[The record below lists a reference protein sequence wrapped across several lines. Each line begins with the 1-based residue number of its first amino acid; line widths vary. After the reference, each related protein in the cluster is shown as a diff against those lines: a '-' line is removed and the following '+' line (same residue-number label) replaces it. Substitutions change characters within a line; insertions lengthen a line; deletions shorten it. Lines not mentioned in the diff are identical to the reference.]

1 MDVLWGCAAFRPRL
15 CFFPALFT
23 DCERSHSNC
32 RGVVEHIL
40 ALCTKADIMVRRMT
54 MLFLFMPLV
63 ALLMAINVILG
74 CYVTVLL
81 GYGPP
86 NWQTALNQ
94 VVPLTVLQDYLN
106 EGRDWLKKKAPKV
119 DALLNR
125 LHAPKPIIFIDT
137 TVVDDEEEI
146 DDEEP
151 EEQTEES
158 SEASTEEE
166 SNQETNAGIPA
177 NSQEKTEL

>member
-1 MDVLWGCAAFRPRL
+1 MTLKSSW
-15 CFFPALFT
+15 
-23 DCERSHSNC
+23 
-32 RGVVEHIL
+32 EHIL
-40 ALCTKADIMVRRMT
+40 VFCAKADIMVRCMA

-74 CYVTVLL
+74 CYVAILL

-94 VVPLTVLQDYLN
+94 VVALTTLQDDLN
-106 EGRDWLKKKAPKV
+106 KGRNWLEKKAPKI

-125 LHAPKPIIFIDT
+125 WHAPKPIIFIDV

-146 DDEEP
+146 DNEEP
-151 EEQTEES
+151 EEQTEELS
-158 SEASTEEE
+158 DASDVPTEEALNEEE
-166 SNQETNAGIPA
+166 SEQKTNAGVSA
-177 NSQEKTEL
+177 EDQE

>member
-1 MDVLWGCAAFRPRL
+1 LEKNDRTVG
-15 CFFPALFT
+15 
-23 DCERSHSNC
+23 
-32 RGVVEHIL
+32 EHIL
-40 ALCTKADIMVRRMT
+40 ALWAKADIIVHRMT

-63 ALLMAINVILG
+63 ALLMAINVILA
-74 CYVTVLL
+74 CYVTILL

-106 EGRDWLKKKAPKV
+106 EGRDWLEKKAPKV

-151 EEQTEES
+151 EEQADESSDVPAGEDADDEES
-158 SEASTEEE
+158 D
-166 SNQETNAGIPA
+166 QKTNAGVPA
-177 NSQEKTEL
+177 QYQE